1 MKYCQSPSC
10 HYYDSKDR
18 LKGGG
23 ENKTYQTR
31 KASKLHFGNG
41 NFCTQSCQFDWFDI
55 YGNRAID
62 YFGRTITPK
71 KREENTPDYWTIR
84 EQVVNNLYGSTW
96 NNVDW
101 ARVRQE
107 INNTINPQNN

>member
-1 MKYCQSPSC
+1 MKYCQNPNC
-10 HYYDSKDR
+10 HYYDTNDR

-41 NFCTQSCQFDWFDI
+41 NFCTQKCQFDWFDI

-71 KREENTPDYWTIR
+71 KRDKGTPNYWQIR
-84 EQVVNNLYGSTW
+84 DQVINNLYGNTW

-107 INNTINPQNN
+107 INNTINSQTN